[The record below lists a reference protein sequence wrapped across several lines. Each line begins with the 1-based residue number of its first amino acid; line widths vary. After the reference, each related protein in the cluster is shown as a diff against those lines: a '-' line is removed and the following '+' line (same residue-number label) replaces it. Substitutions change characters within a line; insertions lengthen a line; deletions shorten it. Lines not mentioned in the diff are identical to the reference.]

1 MRLDPFSTGV
11 RCATISAEFG
21 ETFLPFI
28 ALPPKEQKAHTVGA
42 VGLFASGRGTIA
54 RGHDDHRRQ
63 FFLTQSNV
71 EAGELATLTPQFA
84 F

>member
-1 MRLDPFSTGV
+1 MPLARLGFSH
-11 RCATISAEFG
+11 I
-21 ETFLPFI
+21 
-28 ALPPKEQKAHTVGA
+28 
-42 VGLFASGRGTIA
+42 GRGTIA